1 MFITFY
7 YCWKNAGKYSCVITN
22 PYGAKEDSSD
32 LKVRCKPELKQLL
45 KDAEAKEGDKDVTFT
60 VQADGFP
67 EPKVKWFIDEIEI
80 TEERKEFAKVSD
92 PKTGTYSLKVK
103 EVTAESSGKYT
114 VQLSNQLGQVKSSAI
129 LSVQCKLICNI
140 IICEIW
146 SEIL

>member
-1 MFITFY
+1 M
-7 YCWKNAGKYSCVITN
+7 
-22 PYGAKEDSSD
+22 
-32 LKVRCKPELKQLL
+32 RCKPELKQLL

-140 IICEIW
+140 IICEI
-146 SEIL
+146 

>member
-1 MFITFY
+1 M
-7 YCWKNAGKYSCVITN
+7 
-22 PYGAKEDSSD
+22 
-32 LKVRCKPELKQLL
+32 RCKPELKQLL

-92 PKTGTYSLKVK
+92 PKTGIYSLKVK

-140 IICEIW
+140 IIF
-146 SEIL
+146 